1 MKKKYNFIII
11 TIFTCFTV
19 ALFCQCKSSTSDN
32 IVFIENGK
40 IKLGFEKK
48 TGKFLVFNDLITG
61 HEFIDQN
68 LVRKLPWEINTQ
80 SSADKSSTVKEFSP
94 AKFSF
99 SKVDPFTLI
108 LEWEKIENLKNLNV
122 KAEIS
127 LDKND
132 AFSYCNISGFI
143 GSPFVWAN
151 S

>member
-1 MKKKYNFIII
+1 M
-11 TIFTCFTV
+11 
-19 ALFCQCKSSTSDN
+19 
-32 IVFIENGK
+32 
-40 IKLGFEKK
+40 GFEKK

-61 HEFIDQN
+61 YEFIDQT

-80 SSADKSSTVKEFSP
+80 SSADNSSTVKEFSP

-108 LEWEKIENLKNLNV
+108 LKWEKFENMNNLNV

-132 AFSYCNISGFI
+132 SFSYWNISVNGFDNAI
-143 GSPFVWAN
+143 ISNVVFPQN
-151 S
+151 